1 MLHHEKRRPNPNRR
15 EIRARRTLEALRM
28 ALEMYPTLMH
38 PGPFRTARRAN

>member
-28 ALEMYPTLMH
+28 ALEMH
-38 PGPFRTARRAN
+38 PDLFHVSTMRHRRAF